1 MKNGMDIEYGV
12 VNSDIY
18 GYNFDAMDNLIL
30 DIYTKMERIKK
41 NLDQMSTIVENCN
54 ACFNSVNMDLYNKK
68 YDNFKT
74 NYKNFID
81 NINYY
86 ADNFLFIKKKHDANL
101 SQMLTFIDIEKTELD
116 KKDN

>member
-1 MKNGMDIEYGV
+1 MNIKYGV
-12 VNSDIY
+12 VNNDIY
-18 GYNFDAMDNLIL
+18 GYNFDTMDNLIL

-68 YDNFKT
+68 YDNFKI
-74 NYKNFID
+74 NYKTFVD

-86 ADNFLFIKKKHDANL
+86 ADNFLFVKKKNNENL
-101 SQMLTFIDIEKTELD
+101 SQNLTFIDVEKVELD
-116 KKDN
+116 KKES